1 MYSEDTLKLPPVPL
15 ISNHQDP
22 SRSTAKALNG
32 NAYRAVAAV
41 TAAGLILSLLALFLP
56 RVAGAFW
63 PFVGARAQ
71 VSDTLTHDASMAL
84 LDAATNSDP
93 NPHKGGGD
101 LALSGDSALLAKMG
115 PEGAIAPAQA
125 AATAAAGGGQIT
137 SYTVKEGD
145 NISEIASRFG
155 VTVNTILWA
164 NDIKSANLV
173 KPGDDLLILPVS
185 GLQYTVRSGD
195 TISGIAKKYGAD
207 PEEVALFNGLESSAD
222 LKAGSDIIVPGG
234 ALPTKAVAAKSGSTK
249 KTSSAPATKALPAI
263 SGFFG
268 NPLPGGRISQGIHG
282 YNGIDIAAPSG
293 TPIYAAAGGSVV
305 VAKNNGGYNGG
316 YGNYIVIDHGNGTQT
331 LYAHMTSTE
340 VSGGSVSKGDLI
352 GYVGNTGRSTG
363 NHLHFEVRGAK
374 NPFAN

>member
-1 MYSEDTLKLPPVPL
+1 ME
-15 ISNHQDP
+15 
-22 SRSTAKALNG
+22 
-32 NAYRAVAAV
+32 
-41 TAAGLILSLLALFLP
+41 
-56 RVAGAFW
+56 
-63 PFVGARAQ
+63 
-71 VSDTLTHDASMAL
+71 L
-84 LDAATNSDP
+84 LDAAVNSDP
-93 NPHKGGGD
+93 NPNKGAGD

-137 SYTVKEGD
+137 TYTVKEGD
-145 NISEIASRFG
+145 SISEIADRFD
-155 VTVNTILWA
+155 VSVNTILWA

-234 ALPTKAVAAKSGSTK
+234 AMPTKSTAKSSAGGKSTGS
-249 KTSSAPATKALPAI
+249 KALPAI

-268 NPLPGGRISQGIHG
+268 NPLPGGKVSQGLHG

-293 TPIYAAAGGSVV
+293 TPIYAAAAGNVV

-331 LYAHMTSTE
+331 LYAHMTSTA
-340 VSGGSVSKGDLI
+340 VSGGSVAKGDLI
-352 GYVGNTGRSTG
+352 GYVGSTGRSTG